1 MPVFRRIAIAV
12 LAAAT
17 MATAAPAAQA
27 APPKRPGKAPI
38 VIQGPQPEKPGV
50 TIFRSSWS

>member
-1 MPVFRRIAIAV
+1 MFRRIAIAV
-12 LAAAT
+12 LATVT

-27 APPKRPGKAPI
+27 APPKRPGKARI
-38 VIQGPQPEKPGV
+38 VTQTPQPEKPGV

>member
-1 MPVFRRIAIAV
+1 MFRRITIAV

-27 APPKRPGKAPI
+27 APPKHPGKAPI
-38 VIQGPQPEKPGV
+38 VIQVPPPETPGV